1 MRVLVIEDDAR
12 MAGLLDQG
20 LREEGFQVTVSRDGN
35 DGLAIAR
42 HSDFDVIVLD
52 VMLPGIDGF
61 DVARR
66 LRMAGRKTPVLFL
79 TARDSPADIVKGL
92 DLGADDYLTKPFAFH
107 EFLARVRAAARR
119 GPQTQSVLM
128 QVGPLSVDSASRD
141 VRVAGEL
148 VALTRTEYSILTLLL
163 RRAGQVVP
171 REAILEEVWGF
182 DRDVESNTLDAF
194 MRLLRSK
201 VDLDA
206 TQRLIHTVRGVGYV
220 LRAGDPC

>member
-201 VDLDA
+201 VDLDS
-206 TQRLIHTVRGVGYV
+206 TQRLIHTVRGVGYL

>member
-92 DLGADDYLTKPFAFH
+92 DLGADDYLTKPFAFY

-220 LRAGDPC
+220 LRAGEPC

>member
-1 MRVLVIEDDAR
+1 MRVLVIEDDPR

-20 LREEGFQVTVSRDGN
+20 LREEGFQVTLARDGN
-35 DGLAIAR
+35 DGFSIAR
-42 HSDFDVIVLD
+42 HGDFEVIVLD

-61 DVARR
+61 EVARR
-66 LRMAGRKTPVLFL
+66 LRLAGRKTPVLLL
-79 TARDSPADIVKGL
+79 TARDSLADIVKGL
-92 DLGADDYLTKPFAFH
+92 DLGADDYLTKPFAF
-107 EFLARVRAAARR
+107 EELLARVRAAARR

-128 QVGPLSVDSASRD
+128 QLGTLSVDSASRD

-171 REAILEEVWGF
+171 REVILEEVWGI
-182 DRDVESNTLDAF
+182 DREVESNTLDAF

-201 VDLDA
+201 VDTD
-206 TQRLIHTVRGVGYV
+206 TEKRIIHTVRGVGYV
-220 LRAGDPC
+220 LRQGEAC

>member
-61 DVARR
+61 EVARR
-66 LRMAGRKTPVLFL
+66 LRMAGRKTPVLLL

-171 REAILEEVWGF
+171 REAILEDVWGF

-194 MRLLRSK
+194 MRLLRRK

-206 TQRLIHTVRGVGYV
+206 TQQLIHTVRGVGYV
-220 LRAGDPC
+220 LRAGEPG

>member
-1 MRVLVIEDDAR
+1 MRVLVIEDDPR

-20 LREEGFQVTVSRDGN
+20 LREEGFQVTLARDGN
-35 DGLAIAR
+35 DGFSIAR
-42 HSDFDVIVLD
+42 HGDFEVIVLD

-61 DVARR
+61 EVARR
-66 LRMAGRKTPVLFL
+66 LRLAGRKTPVLLL
-79 TARDSPADIVKGL
+79 TARDSLADIVKGL
-92 DLGADDYLTKPFAFH
+92 DLGADDYLTKPFAF
-107 EFLARVRAAARR
+107 EELLARVRAAARR

-128 QVGPLSVDSASRD
+128 QLGTLSVDSASRD

-171 REAILEEVWGF
+171 REVFLEEVWGI
-182 DRDVESNTLDAF
+182 DREVESNTLDAF

-201 VDLDA
+201 VDTD
-206 TQRLIHTVRGVGYV
+206 TEKRIIHTVRGVGYV
-220 LRAGDPC
+220 LRQGEAC